1 MIAVRVVVRGRV
13 QGVGYRYS
21 MVEAAM
27 EAGALG
33 WVRNRRDG
41 TVEALVQGEPAVV
54 DAIVAWCRRGP
65 PAAHVTSVDVELA
78 APEPHAADF
87 ATRPTS

>member
-13 QGVGYRYS
+13 QGVGYRYA
-21 MVEAAM
+21 MVEAAT
-27 EAGALG
+27 EAGARG
-33 WVRNRRDG
+33 WVRNRNDG
-41 TVEALVQGEPAVV
+41 TVEALVQGESAVV

-78 APEPHAADF
+78 APESH
-87 ATRPTS
+87 ATRFTTKPTS